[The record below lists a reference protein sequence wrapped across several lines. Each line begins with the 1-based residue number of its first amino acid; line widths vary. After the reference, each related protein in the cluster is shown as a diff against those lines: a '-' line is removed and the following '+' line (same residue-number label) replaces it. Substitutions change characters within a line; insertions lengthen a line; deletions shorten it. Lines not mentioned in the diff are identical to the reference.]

1 MISAYTSQSVEL
13 MYRAKGKKTG
23 LTDVIITI
31 IDVSDGT
38 KVVDSQSMEE
48 VSSTNAPGIYRYT
61 WSPSSSGTYLA
72 IMKRDISDD
81 SPEQYIMEE
90 MVYVIG
96 GTPISP
102 ISGIVTADDVRAIT
116 SYDIT
121 TSDLSDDE
129 LNTLIAYAIA
139 EFNNDVGVRIIEEE
153 VSYIDQY
160 RKNEID
166 GSNKTFYVQSSFLW
180 YLGDLNN
187 DGNISTADVEVWV
200 YDSADDTRTKYTVS
214 EIDEIGKV
222 ILSKAPPSTSTVKIT
237 YLRVPLPM
245 SDALMKKAICELS
258 AHYAYM
264 GLDAREKKRVNIRGF
279 SIARD
284 PRAAKDY
291 YNRYLETLARINA
304 RHAVLVGQQKDT
316 LKKLSYLL

>member
-48 VSSTNAPGIYRYT
+48 VSSTSAPGIYRYT

-102 ISGIVTADDVRAIT
+102 ISGIV
-116 SYDIT
+116 
-121 TSDLSDDE
+121 
-129 LNTLIAYAIA
+129 
-139 EFNNDVGVRIIEEE
+139 
-153 VSYIDQY
+153 
-160 RKNEID
+160 
-166 GSNKTFYVQSSFLW
+166 
-180 YLGDLNN
+180 
-187 DGNISTADVEVWV
+187 
-200 YDSADDTRTKYTVS
+200 
-214 EIDEIGKV
+214 
-222 ILSKAPPSTSTVKIT
+222 
-237 YLRVPLPM
+237 
-245 SDALMKKAICELS
+245 
-258 AHYAYM
+258 
-264 GLDAREKKRVNIRGF
+264 
-279 SIARD
+279 
-284 PRAAKDY
+284 
-291 YNRYLETLARINA
+291 
-304 RHAVLVGQQKDT
+304 
-316 LKKLSYLL
+316 